1 MIDRMWPTGSVHNWR
16 ETSGAPGGPIG
27 PAMTTLRSVVAPLAS
42 TVRSA
47 GIVYIVVQVVI
58 WHSFYTADLWRLAG
72 PAVAVAWAAI
82 VVVRLRRRWPSPF
95 LAGVD
100 SAVYVALALGA
111 QGCVPPQVR
120 DDMFGWLVVS
130 MSGQLIVPAWYA
142 PGVLSALL
150 TLIMPTAYLVGA
162 ARLPV
167 TDSRTMTGA
176 AVILIVIGLVHILAR
191 RVLYRRAAAADGT
204 VAEAAASAGEQYAIL
219 SRNIERREH
228 ERLLHDTVLNT
239 LTALARAS
247 ADDLAEV
254 VSRCRGDVA
263 LIEDA
268 LGDRDDLAAG
278 AGRAAGDLVGQ
289 VRAVVAD
296 LRGRGLTVHLD
307 IDDEGAPVVPARVAA
322 AIANATREALSN
334 VAAHA
339 GTAEAWVLVRLT
351 AAAGRC
357 RRPRPPAGDRARP
370 RRRLRPRPGRPGQA
384 RPPAVHRASAPP
396 TAAAQASIRS
406 APGQGTEVSLVLACL
421 RAPRDRAGSRARPGE
436 PARGRQG
443 TVSPHPVSPHPVSPH
458 PVSPQAVSPQAV
470 SPQAVTRDIA
480 QAGLMRM
487 VGTIA
492 VFPPC
497 LAIIQVLATAHN
509 YRQPGVAIVVWLA
522 VLAAAAWLVPRLQA
536 GGLSA
541 GETAAAIAIAI
552 AAVALVAL
560 ARQAHATPG
569 SVDLAVL
576 GTVWLLVLVV
586 VSRSALVWVP
596 AALLV
601 FAVHSAL
608 LVRAEGLN
616 RADPVRDSRWPATSA
631 RPS

>member
-120 DDMFGWLVVS
+120 DDMFGWLAVS
-130 MSGQLIVPAWYA
+130 MSGQLIVSAWYA

-150 TLIMPTAYLVGA
+150 TLIMPTAYLAGA

-167 TDSRTMTGA
+167 TDRRTMTGA
-176 AVILIVIGLVHILAR
+176 AVILIVIGLAHILAR

-204 VAEAAASAGEQYAIL
+204 VAEAAAFAGEQYAIL

-278 AGRAAGDLVGQ
+278 TGRAADDLVGQ
-289 VRAVVAD
+289 VRAVVTD
-296 LRGRGLTVHLD
+296 QRGRGLTVHLD
-307 IDDEGAPVVPARVAA
+307 VNDEGAPSVPVRVAA
-322 AIANATREALSN
+322 AITNATREALSN

-351 AAAGRC
+351 ATPDDADVPCRLQVTVRDRGAGFDLAQVDQGRLGLRRSIAERAADCG
-357 RRPRPPAGDRARP
+357 
-370 RRRLRPRPGRPGQA
+370 
-384 RPPAVHRASAPP
+384 
-396 TAAAQASIRS
+396 AQASIRS
-406 APGQGTEVSLVLACL
+406 APGQGTEVSIVWPASARRAIEQAAEPGLA
-421 RAPRDRAGSRARPGE
+421 
-436 PARGRQG
+436 
-443 TVSPHPVSPHPVSPH
+443 SPH
-458 PVSPQAVSPQAV
+458 AVGMQ
-470 SPQAVTRDIA
+470 R
-480 QAGLMRM
+480 
-487 VGTIA
+487 
-492 VFPPC
+492 
-497 LAIIQVLATAHN
+497 
-509 YRQPGVAIVVWLA
+509 
-522 VLAAAAWLVPRLQA
+522 
-536 GGLSA
+536 
-541 GETAAAIAIAI
+541 
-552 AAVALVAL
+552 
-560 ARQAHATPG
+560 
-569 SVDLAVL
+569 
-576 GTVWLLVLVV
+576 
-586 VSRSALVWVP
+586 
-596 AALLV
+596 
-601 FAVHSAL
+601 
-608 LVRAEGLN
+608 
-616 RADPVRDSRWPATSA
+616 
-631 RPS
+631 